1 LSVVDSLHIV
11 CLLSGHRLLH
21 YNRTSR
27 QPSRQVAMTG
37 SNVQRSGGQCLG
49 NTTTRLPAFEVAHPA
64 SSLTLRST
72 VVGIMVGLLICLSNT
87 YFGLRTGFIA
97 IMSLPST
104 ILGFAF
110 FKMIQDQLAVSFTPQ
125 EHASLVVI
133 ASSLGLMPFTI
144 GSVGILPAI
153 EFLTQPSENGP
164 FHLDWARLLVWSI
177 GVSVLGVTVTL
188 PLRRRFLVQEPLPFP
203 FGTSSAA
210 MIGSLHRDENIA
222 ERITLARNDLD
233 RVSNKGNRS
242 TAEDSANLND
252 ESPSSGWNLNN
263 NLILHSFCLA
273 ALYSFTAY
281 FIPQIRTV
289 NIFGSYLARTWL
301 FSLSTSPGYVSI
313 GLIVPPITT
322 LWVVVGCVVGWGVL
336 SPIASING
344 WAPGP
349 VSDWD
354 SGSRG
359 WIMWIAVALIL
370 GDTAVTVSAMLLRTL
385 TVYVLPYAADILGF
399 ASRSLFL
406 GNTKSYPSNEDDTEP
421 LLGRSELPATLPS
434 TSFLSYQD
442 DGWSALA
449 YVMWISIGLLLCFGS
464 VFVLFGL
471 SVPVIALVLAVLVIL
486 PLSHVNI
493 RCYGETGTGGAAYI
507 AKIPQFLFALLIPS
521 SDTNAILLSLAVAG
535 VVEASV
541 WQAAEMMDEF
551 KMGHLVNAP
560 PRSLFYGQLIGSL
573 VGSLISMLVYR
584 LYTNVFY
591 FPSDDFPMPS
601 AHILIST
608 ARLVYGQGLPSGLI
622 GFGLTASIIGATFKI
637 TKDWKRLSMISSWV
651 PSSVALAAGMYIMPE
666 MILAQG
672 IGGLL
677 HFFILRRWGPTKQ
690 PRLISIATGFILGE
704 GLFSLVTMLMQSFN
718 VPHL

>member
-1 LSVVDSLHIV
+1 M
-11 CLLSGHRLLH
+11 SGQY
-21 YNRTSR
+21 YNQAAGIR
-27 QPSRQVAMTG
+27 
-37 SNVQRSGGQCLG
+37 
-49 NTTTRLPAFEVAHPA
+49 
-64 SSLTLRST
+64 RST
-72 VVGIMVGLLICLSNT
+72 TGILPYPSFNSRWHYGWLTDMLVQYVFWTPNWLYRHNELAIHNT
-87 YFGLRTGFIA
+87 GN
-97 IMSLPST
+97 
-104 ILGFAF
+104 
-110 FKMIQDQLAVSFTPQ
+110 QLAVPFTPQ

-144 GSVGILPAI
+144 GSVGILPAM

-164 FHLDWARLLVWSI
+164 FHLDWVRLLVWSI

-188 PLRRRFLVQEPLPFP
+188 PLRRKFIMQEPLPFP

-210 MIGSLHRDENIA
+210 MIGSLHRDANIA
-222 ERITLARNDLD
+222 ERIIFAQNDLD
-233 RVSNKGNRS
+233 HVGNKTNSS
-242 TAEDSANLND
+242 TGEDTADLTD
-252 ESPSSGWNLNN
+252 ESLHHGWSLNN
-263 NLILHSFCLA
+263 NFILLSFCLA

-289 NIFGSYLARTWL
+289 HIFGSYLARMWL
-301 FSLSTSPGYVSI
+301 FSLSTSPGYISI

-322 LWVVVGCVVGWGVL
+322 LWVVFGCLIGWGVL
-336 SPIASING
+336 SPIASLNG

-370 GDTAVTVSAMLLRTL
+370 GDTAVTVFTMLLSTL
-385 TVYVLPYAADILGF
+385 TIYVLP
-399 ASRSLFL
+399 
-406 GNTKSYPSNEDDTEP
+406 NEEATEP
-421 LLGRSELPATLPS
+421 LLGRSELSTTLPS
-434 TSFLSYQD
+434 ASLLSYRD
-442 DGWSALA
+442 DGWSAKA
-449 YVMWISIGLLLCFGS
+449 YTIWISVGLLLSFGS
-464 VFVLFGL
+464 MFILFGL
-471 SVPVIALVLAVLVIL
+471 SVPVVSLALAVLVIL

-493 RCYGETGTGGAAYI
+493 LCYGETGTGGAAYI
-507 AKIPQFLFALLIPS
+507 AKIPQFLFAFMIPS
-521 SDTNAILLSLAVAG
+521 SDPNAILFSLAVAG

-584 LYTNVFY
+584 LYTNAFH

-622 GFGLTASIIGATFKI
+622 GFGVMASILGATFKI
-637 TKDWKRLSMISSWV
+637 AKGWKRISLISSWV

-666 MILAQG
+666 MVLAQG
-672 IGGLL
+672 IGGL
-677 HFFILRRWGPTKQ
+677 IQSCVLRWWGHTKQ
-690 PRLISIATGFILGE
+690 PRLISLATGFILGE
-704 GLFSLVTMLMQSFN
+704 GLFSLVTMLMQSLG